1 MGLFDL
7 LSIMQDV
14 ENANEIIQAGLEEAL
29 STMQSMTAN
38 EGQQTVFESTIAPE
52 FEAASGAS
60 PEEGWPGVDVGAY
73 MDFVGEIVEAGN
85 QIMEAYYGYAM
96 EVLMQQEQYD
106 EENIDEETGEQ
117 LDG

>member
-29 STMQSMTAN
+29 STMESMIAN
-38 EGQQTVFESTIAPE
+38 EGQQSVFDSTIAPE
-52 FEAASGAS
+52 FEAASSAS
-60 PEEGWPGVDVGAY
+60 PQDGWPGVDAGPY
-73 MDFVGEIVEAGN
+73 SDFVGEICEAGN
-85 QIMEAYYGYAM
+85 QIMEAYYDYAM

-106 EENIDEETGEQ
+106 EGEIDEETGES
-117 LDG
+117 LEE